1 MRGVITY
8 PAAAGLGDDN
18 TGMLIVA
25 KAVLWEDLPDWV
37 LTYGAGGSGESFPND
52 KTSEQWF
59 NEAQFAA
66 YTEVGRRIGVKARTV
81 RSYAEEPVPPK
92 ETAADE

>member
-1 MRGVITY
+1 MTDGG
-8 PAAAGLGDDN
+8 GLGVD
-18 TGMLIVA
+18 T
-25 KAVLWEDLPDWV
+25 
-37 LTYGAGGSGESFPND
+37 AGGSGESPNE
-52 KTSEQWF
+52 TSDQWF